1 MKKIYIFALII
12 FLTSCTLQKEETDKK
27 DESQVAPKVQNIPPK
42 IKKIENIFQIQN
54 TIYDNP
60 EQIITLYIEYVLDK
74 KWKISRIQV
83 GSQQLDGETIA
94 LFDEAVKKAV
104 TWLVLQ
110 DIETINI
117 ETEYTSLT
125 NAFKESIATILNL
138 RKKEENKFFL
148 S

>member
-1 MKKIYIFALII
+1 
-12 FLTSCTLQKEETDKK
+12 
-27 DESQVAPKVQNIPPK
+27 
-42 IKKIENIFQIQN
+42 
-54 TIYDNP
+54 
-60 EQIITLYIEYVLDK
+60 VLDK

-125 NAFKESIATILNL
+125 NAFKESI
-138 RKKEENKFFL
+138 KQQY
-148 S
+148 